1 MINVKLTV
9 PALREIAATMNITI
23 PSKARKDDI
32 VAAINEGIET
42 AHSEAIELAGKI
54 DAIDSAIAE
63 MAKLDRVNMVKDVVA
78 GKARQDA
85 REKMT
90 RKINAYVRF
99 NGTDKLTA
107 AQWRRINKGLNR
119 YGIKLSQLTITY

>member
-32 VAAINEGIET
+32 VALINEGINT

-54 DAIDSAIAE
+54 DAIDKVIADKDE
-63 MAKLDRVNMVKDVVA
+63 RRVSLIKDIVA
-78 GKARQDA
+78 GYRAQTA
-85 REKMT
+85 REKMA
-90 RKINAYVRF
+90 RKINAYIRS
-99 NGTDKLTA
+99 NGTDKMTK
-107 AQWRRINKGLNR
+107 AQGRRIRKGLNKS
-119 YGIKLSQLTITY
+119 GIKLSQLSFTFP